1 MPFNEDRSP
10 LVGNIQQALSAG
22 NEQEAAEAFL
32 TLTESIR
39 DEVLE
44 QARQDI
50 AGRMNAQDTSI
61 LQARG
66 VRQLTSEEKEYYM
79 AFISAAKDSHPQQA
93 IANLDK
99 ALPRTVI
106 DSVMDEV
113 VHEHPLLEVIRFQ
126 NTTAMTEFV
135 VNRGSKQLAVWG
147 KLCDEIT
154 KELEGDID
162 VIPLT
167 FAKLSAWIPVC
178 KSMLEVGPEW
188 LDAYVRAILKEAIAF
203 GLEEGIIN
211 GTGVDQP
218 VGMTRDLSSFTPGTG
233 YTVKTA
239 VAVTSF
245 APEAYGAELAKLA
258 VDRNGAQ
265 RKLGQVVLIVS
276 PVDFLTKV
284 MPATTMLVPG
294 GYQKDIFPY
303 PTKVIQSEAVASGKA
318 VLGLSSRYFMGIG
331 TEKSGKIE
339 HSDDFKFL
347 DDARTYK
354 TRLLGNGFPL
364 DNTSFEV
371 LDISGLKPLVLPVND
386 VGGGA

>member
-1 MPFNEDRSP
+1 MPFNEDRSTM
-10 LVGNIQQALSAG
+10 VDNIQQAINAG
-22 NEQEAAEAFL
+22 NEEKAAEAFL
-32 TLTESIR
+32 ALTESIR

-44 QARQDI
+44 QAQQDI

-66 VRQLTSEEKEYYM
+66 ARQLTSEEREYYM
-79 AFISAAKDSHPQQA
+79 AFIEAAKDSNPKQA
-93 IANLDK
+93 VTNLDK

-113 VHEHPLLEVIRFQ
+113 VHEHQLLEVIKFQ

-162 VIPLT
+162 VISLT

-218 VGMTRDLSSFTPGTG
+218 VGMSRDLAVFTPGTG
-233 YTVKTA
+233 YTEKTA

-265 RKLGQVVLIVS
+265 RKLGQVVLIVN

-303 PTKVIQSEAVASGKA
+303 PTTVIQSVAVGAGKA
-318 VLGLSSRYFMGIG
+318 ILGLADRYFMGIG
-331 TEKSGKIE
+331 TEASGKIE

-347 DDARTYK
+347 EDARTYK